1 MTGDRVL
8 RWCSRSYTK
17 LLGVLPAR
25 DRQERLVIGEDG
37 ERLLAAAYTQGR
49 LSLATTW
56 LALVW
61 DLVFVGVRHDI
72 AHALRALTRTPGVT
86 VATSLL
92 LALGVAATTTLFAF
106 VDAVLLRPLP
116 YDQPDRL
123 VMMWESNVA
132 LDRLRAGPS
141 PANVID
147 WVARNDAFDAITASM
162 TVSATLRGGDG
173 GTPVTGVHVTS
184 GFFDVFRRQ
193 PRLGRTF
200 RADEFAGAMSVTSRQ
215 PSRGEP
221 VIVLSH
227 RLWLTLG
234 ADPGIVDQ
242 QVHVEG
248 RDWRVVGV
256 MPEDFAVP
264 DAAAAFWAPWDM
276 DVSYRARLP
285 NGPPR
290 DARFLRVVGR
300 MKAGVTIEGAEA
312 RLRTVASGL
321 ASEHPDTNAGWSIR
335 LSPLA
340 DEVSRTSRL
349 ELLLVFTAMSCLL
362 LLVCANVASL
372 SIARGLA
379 RSREMAIR
387 LALGAGGGRVTRQL
401 LVENAF
407 SATVT
412 AILAV
417 LLTTWWVGMALS
429 IAPAGIPRLH
439 EVAMNGRVA
448 TFAAVLALVV
458 TAIGNAV
465 PTFRA
470 GRTPIAGAL
479 KDGTA
484 VSARAS
490 SRLRAALVV
499 AEIAAAVMLLV
510 GAGLL
515 TRTFAELRRVDVG
528 FDTRNLLVLR
538 ITPDAARYR
547 TNAQTTDYYR
557 RVLESVREVPAVASV
572 AAVTSLPMSTIGSDF
587 TRPYWPG
594 TARPEGNAVPSASVR
609 MATPGYFGT
618 LGLPLVAGREFA
630 DRDDTDA
637 PRVVIVNQTLARHA
651 WGTDDPVGRTL
662 VLDYQGGPY
671 PYEVV
676 GVVRDA
682 RVDGPRSEP
691 VPEIFVPH
699 AQNPYLVMNVI
710 ARTTLDP
717 VAVAQNGARQRPSRR
732 PRSAGPF
739 GDHDGAAARR
749 CRAARSLR
757 HAAHHALRGGR
768 ARHRG
773 RRSLRA
779 ARLHGGAATAR
790 DRPADGA
797 RGVATAGRPVDRAGV
812 AAARRRGRRDRHRGR
827 RGRQPVRAHTALRR
841 GAAGSAHPG
850 VGGAG
855 APGGGRGGQRVAGA
869 SRRAD
874 RPGPGHAGVRRSQ

>member
-1 MTGDRVL
+1 M
-8 RWCSRSYTK
+8 
-17 LLGVLPAR
+17 
-25 DRQERLVIGEDG
+25 
-37 ERLLAAAYTQGR
+37 
-49 LSLATTW
+49 
-56 LALVW
+56 
-61 DLVFVGVRHDI
+61 
-72 AHALRALTRTPGVT
+72 
-86 VATSLL
+86 
-92 LALGVAATTTLFAF
+92 
-106 VDAVLLRPLP
+106 
-116 YDQPDRL
+116 
-123 VMMWESNVA
+123 
-132 LDRLRAGPS
+132 
-141 PANVID
+141 
-147 WVARNDAFDAITASM
+147 
-162 TVSATLRGGDG
+162 
-173 GTPVTGVHVTS
+173 
-184 GFFDVFRRQ
+184 
-193 PRLGRTF
+193 
-200 RADEFAGAMSVTSRQ
+200 
-215 PSRGEP
+215 
-221 VIVLSH
+221 
-227 RLWLTLG
+227 
-234 ADPGIVDQ
+234 
-242 QVHVEG
+242 
-248 RDWRVVGV
+248 
-256 MPEDFAVP
+256 
-264 DAAAAFWAPWDM
+264 
-276 DVSYRARLP
+276 SYRARLP

-290 DARFLRVVGR
+290 EARFLRVVGR

-387 LALGAGGGRVTRQL
+387 LALGAGGSRVTRQL
-401 LVENAF
+401 LVENAL
-407 SATVT
+407 SAIVT

-417 LLTTWWVGMALS
+417 LLTTWWVGVALS

-458 TAIGNAV
+458 TAVGNAV

-490 SRLRAALVV
+490 GRLRAALVV

-547 TNAQTTDYYR
+547 TNEQTTDYYR
-557 RVLESVREVPAVASV
+557 RVLESLREVPAVASV

-587 TRPYWPG
+587 TRPYWSG
-594 TARPEGNAVPSASVR
+594 NARPEGNAVPSASVR

-630 DRDDTDA
+630 DRDDADA
-637 PRVVIVNQTLARHA
+637 PRVVIVNQTLARNA
-651 WGTDDPVGRTL
+651 WGADDPVGRTL
-662 VLDYQGGPY
+662 VLDYQRGPY

-691 VPEIFVPH
+691 IPEIFIPH

-710 ARTTLDP
+710 ARTSLDP
-717 VAVAQNGARQRPSRR
+717 MAVAQTARANALRVDPDQPVHSVTTMAQLLGDAVTLDRFAMLLITLFAV
-732 PRSAGPF
+732 AGLVT
-739 GDHDGAAARR
+739 AAAGVYALLAYTVAQRR
-749 CRAARSLR
+749 REI
-757 HAAHHALRGGR
+757 ALRM
-768 ARHRG
+768 A
-773 RRSLRA
+773 L
-779 ARLHGGAATAR
+779 GAS
-790 DRPADGA
+790 P
-797 RGVATAGRPVDRAGV
+797 
-812 AAARRRGRRDRHRGR
+812 
-827 RGRQPVRAHTALRR
+827 
-841 GAAGSAHPG
+841 
-850 VGGAG
+850 
-855 APGGGRGGQRVAGA
+855 QRVAKSIVMESLLLAAAGGA
-869 SRRAD
+869 IGIVAAVAGSRFTRTLLFGVGPEDPVTLVSAVLVLLVVVVAASGFPARRAALID
-874 RPGPGHAGVRRSQ
+874 PGQAMRM